1 MKLYYAKLLKGL
13 KDIYLYDALE
23 NYVVKVP
30 NKFFEILNNKDYWDL
45 NKNYYENY
53 LKENNIRDVT
63 KPITTHFSN
72 ITEIDIENLESR
84 IINGIDKITLSIT
97 NECNMECIY
106 CIYHDKFSNPKLL
119 KKNMTWDV
127 AKKAMDMLLENSLN
141 HDNIRLG
148 FYGGECLMRFN
159 FIKECVEYFEK
170 CDNGVLK
177 SYGLTTNGILLAKK
191 EIRDYLTKYRFFVL
205 VSFDG
210 PQNIHDRYRKIKGG
224 KGTYQIVLNNLKKWY
239 EESPEYFLDYV
250 SLNTVC
256 APPISDTIL
265 NYYFKEFPIKTSY
278 SSLVMTD
285 YFNKNI
291 ELVKNS
297 YEKKVLDRIEEDDIF
312 ECNEEQLSFYKRFIN
327 VSYGITN
334 NSGKRVIDKFVV
346 GSPCL
351 PYRRLFV
358 SVNGKYYPCE
368 KVDEVDINC
377 IGDVNCGIIRERV
390 LKLMS
395 YYQEISSKK
404 CSGCWAH
411 RICYSCYANVEESCE
426 EKKEMLQDEFIYYL
440 ENIYNNR
447 RLLRLVEESEG

>member
-1 MKLYYAKLLKGL
+1 M
-13 KDIYLYDALE
+13 
-23 NYVVKVP
+23 
-30 NKFFEILNNKDYWDL
+30 
-45 NKNYYENY
+45 
-53 LKENNIRDVT
+53 
-63 KPITTHFSN
+63 
-72 ITEIDIENLESR
+72 
-84 IINGIDKITLSIT
+84 
-97 NECNMECIY
+97 
-106 CIYHDKFSNPKLL
+106 
-119 KKNMTWDV
+119 
-127 AKKAMDMLLENSLN
+127 
-141 HDNIRLG
+141 
-148 FYGGECLMRFN
+148 
-159 FIKECVEYFEK
+159 
-170 CDNGVLK
+170 
-177 SYGLTTNGILLAKK
+177 
-191 EIRDYLTKYRFFVL
+191 
-205 VSFDG
+205 
-210 PQNIHDRYRKIKGG
+210 
-224 KGTYQIVLNNLKKWY
+224 
-239 EESPEYFLDYV
+239 
-250 SLNTVC
+250 
-256 APPISDTIL
+256 
-265 NYYFKEFPIKTSY
+265 
-278 SSLVMTD
+278 
-285 YFNKNI
+285 
-291 ELVKNS
+291 
-297 YEKKVLDRIEEDDIF
+297 EDDIF